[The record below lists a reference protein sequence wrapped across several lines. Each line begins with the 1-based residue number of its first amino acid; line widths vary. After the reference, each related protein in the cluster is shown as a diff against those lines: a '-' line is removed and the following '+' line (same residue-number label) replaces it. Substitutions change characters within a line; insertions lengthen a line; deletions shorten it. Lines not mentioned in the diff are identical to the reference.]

1 MANIT
6 ISANNENRSS
16 MLRIERLSAAGQWVT
31 TLGLGVAA
39 ALVLAGGY
47 LLVFEP
53 AQFDRAVASVLV
65 PDNVQV
71 RFSAGLRGAAFLI
84 LLPVIA
90 LAVFWLLRARRLFI
104 VFRRGEILTEE
115 TALLFV
121 QIGWAL
127 VALMPVSIV
136 IRTLG
141 GLLATLNAGIG
152 NQHLAIGLGSEQLM
166 ALILGLLLVVVGRIL
181 EEATRISDD
190 HRLII

>member
-16 MLRIERLSAAGQWVT
+16 VLRIERLSAAGQWVT
-31 TLGLGVAA
+31 TLGLGVVT
-39 ALVLAGGY
+39 ALVLTGGY

-53 AQFDRAVASVLV
+53 AQFDRAAASVLV
-65 PDNVQV
+65 PDNVQA
-71 RFSAGLRGAAFLI
+71 RFSAGLRGAVFLI

-121 QIGWAL
+121 QIGRAL

-141 GLLATLNAGIG
+141 GLLATLNAGVG
-152 NQHLAIGLGSEQLM
+152 NRQLAIGLGSEQLM
-166 ALILGLLLVVVGRIL
+166 ALVLGLLLVVVGRIL
-181 EEATRISDD
+181 KEATRISDD

>member
-16 MLRIERLSAAGQWVT
+16 VLRIERLSAAGQWVT
-31 TLGLGVAA
+31 TLGLGVVA
-39 ALVLAGGY
+39 ALVLTGGY
-47 LLVFEP
+47 LLAFEP

-65 PDNVQV
+65 PDKVQV
-71 RFSAGLRGAAFLI
+71 RFSAGLRGAVFLI

-141 GLLATLNAGIG
+141 GLLATLNAGVG
-152 NQHLAIGLGSEQLM
+152 NRQLAIGLGSEQLM
-166 ALILGLLLVVVGRIL
+166 ALVLGLLLVVVGRIL
-181 EEATRISDD
+181 KEATRISDD